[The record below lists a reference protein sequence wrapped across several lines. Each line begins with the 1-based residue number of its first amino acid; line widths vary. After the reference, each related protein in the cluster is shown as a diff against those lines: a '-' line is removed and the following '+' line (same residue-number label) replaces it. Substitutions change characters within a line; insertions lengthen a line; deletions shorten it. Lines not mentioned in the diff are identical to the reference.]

1 MDSEL
6 LELQRQFESAQQAKS
21 SVRLSERNVVELV
34 RKLQDL
40 GLIDFDLLH
49 TISGKEYITTEQLH
63 FEMVAEIEKSGR
75 VSLVDFS
82 DVLGVD
88 LYHIEKQGQHIVCTN
103 PGLMLINGEIISE
116 LYWDGIAEEINEK
129 LQESSQMSLAEI
141 AAQLHVGSELV
152 MSVLEPRLGTL
163 IKGRMESG
171 QLFTPAYV
179 SRITGILRGAGR
191 GITVPTNLS
200 ALWSSLQ
207 TLLHD
212 INGAN
217 GIFIENSLFH
227 SIFSALVKEKDI
239 LGSLRAGVQWTPAV
253 FAHAQRESVDS
264 FFSQNSYIGH
274 DVLHKLAIAQPKQYL
289 KSRFPEGIE
298 LDSLFIHP
306 SMVEMLDA
314 AVKDVIEHGNWMD
327 TLSLLPVYVGVQDA
341 SKILSLC
348 PSVQR
353 AVKSSEA
360 IILGEFCIFSSK
372 YIKELLG
379 LLEKE
384 MDTLTFTSFGGYRPD
399 MSSTSEIKY
408 ESSSGKHSEIRQNFD
423 DGGSTKHVPEK
434 GSKKKRGKHT
444 GSSTTG
450 QSENDSGTQES
461 MPSKGKKNQRR
472 SKDSTSIE
480 SKGSIKMKEASLNG
494 LSEEWIAEK
503 ILAVAPDLGELG
515 GPDDPYAMLSTLSS
529 HLRPM
534 LMESL
539 EKKRRILLQ
548 ENAKRSRQL
557 LDNFQQQ
564 LDEAFLD
571 FQLYEKTLDLFED
584 DPTLSVIL
592 HKHLLKALAA
602 PIVDKLIQTLVMDNK
617 LRNGIG
623 IEGSEN
629 LDAVQLM
636 PASRVSLI
644 KSLPDTLS
652 VKAQAVVEAFEG
664 KRVNTFTAALKALVE
679 ESGLLLKKLDKKI
692 EKSLLQ
698 SYRKDLTS
706 QVSSETDPVVL
717 LPKIVALLYLQ
728 VYNKALQAPGRA
740 ISAAVSRLKDKLP
753 EETFKVLMDY
763 HSSTVILLS
772 LQSATTEDDKDCTA
786 DRILSKKEYLESRIP
801 QLKGLVLKPSNSAA

>member
-6 LELQRQFESAQQAKS
+6 LQLQRQFESAQQAKS

-40 GLIDFDLLH
+40 RLIDFDLLH

-63 FEMVAEIEKSGR
+63 FEMVAEIERSGR

-88 LYHIEKQGQHIVCTN
+88 LYHIEKEGQHIVCSN
-103 PGLMLINGEIISE
+103 PGLMLVNGEIISE
-116 LYWDGIAEEINEK
+116 LYWDGIGEEINEK

-152 MSVLEPRLGTL
+152 LSVLEPRLGTI

-179 SRITGILRGAGR
+179 SRITGIVRGACR

-200 ALWSSLQ
+200 ALCNSLQ
-207 TLLHD
+207 RLLHD
-212 INGAN
+212 INGSN
-217 GIFIENSLFH
+217 SVSIENSLFH

-239 LGSLRAGVQWTPAV
+239 LGSLRAGVHWTPAV
-253 FAHAQRESVDS
+253 FAHAQKESVDS
-264 FFSQNSYIGH
+264 FFSQNSYIGY
-274 DVLHKLAIAQPKQYL
+274 DVLLKLAIAQPKQYL
-289 KSRFPEGIE
+289 QIPRRHCVGQPFHSSIR
-298 LDSLFIHP
+298 
-306 SMVEMLDA
+306 VEMLDA
-314 AVKDVIEHGNWMD
+314 AIQDVIEHGNWMNA
-327 TLSLLPVYVGVQDA
+327 LSLLPVYVGGQDA

-372 YIKELLG
+372 CIKDLLD
-379 LLEKE
+379 LIEKE
-384 MDTLTFTSFGGYRPD
+384 MDTLTFTSNDGYRPD
-399 MSSTSEIKY
+399 MNSTTEIKY
-408 ESSSGKHSEIRQNFD
+408 ESSSGKHSDIQQSFD
-423 DGGSTKHVPEK
+423 DGGSTKHIPEK
-434 GSKKKRGKHT
+434 GSKKKRGKQT
-444 GSSTTG
+444 GSSKTG

-461 MPSKGKKNQRR
+461 MPSKGKSNQRR
-472 SKDSTSIE
+472 SKDSISIE
-480 SKGSIKMKEASLNG
+480 SKGSIMMKKASLIG

-529 HLRPM
+529 HLRPT

-539 EKKRRILLQ
+539 EKKRKILLQ

-557 LDNFQQQ
+557 LDNFQKQ

-571 FQLYEKTLDLFED
+571 FQLYERTLDLFED

-592 HKHLLKALAA
+592 HRHLLKALAA
-602 PIVDKLIQTLVMDNK
+602 PIVDKLIQTLVIDNK
-617 LRNGIG
+617 LRNGIE
-623 IEGSEN
+623 IEVSEN
-629 LDAVQLM
+629 LDAVQQTH
-636 PASRVSLI
+636 ANRSSLI
-644 KSLPDTLS
+644 KSLPDSLS
-652 VKAQAVVEAFEG
+652 VKAQTVVEAFEG

-679 ESGLLLKKLDKKI
+679 ESGLILKKLDKKI

-706 QVSSETDPVVL
+706 QVSSESDTVVL
-717 LPKIVALLYLQ
+717 LPKVVALLYLQ

-740 ISAAVSRLKDKLP
+740 ISAVVSRLKDKVP

-763 HSSTVILLS
+763 HSSTVTLLS
-772 LQSATTEDDKDCTA
+772 LQSAATEDDEDCTA
-786 DRILSKKEYLESRIP
+786 DRILGKKEYLESKMP
-801 QLKGLVLKPSNSAA
+801 QLKGLVLKPSNSGT